1 MQGLRSDEVLLLG
14 GLGGGVC
21 VASWRK
27 HVGAGV
33 WKVSR
38 TQTRGAGAA
47 ERPCGHS
54 QEGLAGPLQGPG
66 GACLRGVRTPC
77 RGVS

>member
-21 VASWRK
+21 VALWRK
-27 HVGAGV
+27 HMGAGV

-38 TQTRGAGAA
+38 TQTRGAGET
-47 ERPCGHS
+47 ERPCGRS
-54 QEGLAGPLQGPG
+54 QEGLAGPVQGPG
-66 GACLRGVRTPC
+66 GARFCGVRTLH